1 MIEIKMENGKS
12 NVCRNDNSPSF
23 LGLTRDDVTV
33 PPIVSAGVKIVL
45 TEYVNPRVVRGK
57 VA

>member
-1 MIEIKMENGKS
+1 MTETKNKNGKS
-12 NVCRNDNSPSF
+12 NMCRNDNSPSF
-23 LGLTRDDVTV
+23 LGLPRDDVTV